1 MTTQSWRDVVGG
13 AIAFVG
19 TLLTLLLH
27 QLIVR
32 PPAPASREY
41 ALSGQV
47 LANYSWGVAGILLLL
62 GFTIGCVVRSR
73 AWVAGAGLVLLQA
86 ALTIHEIRR
95 FPTSHNLLPFDVAV
109 WLVLA
114 APLVIGSFAGTRLR
128 RRREP
133 AAHGRRG

>member
-1 MTTQSWRDVVGG
+1 MTQSRRDVVGG

-32 PPAPASREY
+32 PPAPVSREY

-47 LANYSWGVAGILLLL
+47 WANYSWSVAALLLL
-62 GFTIGCVVRSR
+62 VGFAVGFVVRSR
-73 AWVAGAGLVLLQA
+73 AWTAGAGLVFLQA
-86 ALTIHEIRR
+86 ALTVYEIQR
-95 FPTSHNLLPFDVAV
+95 FPTSHNLLPFDVLG

-114 APLVIGSFAGTRLR
+114 APAVFGSFAGTRLR
-128 RRREP
+128 SRRQRV
-133 AAHGRRG
+133 AAHA